1 MPGGYFGKILR
12 IDLTQKKVTEDAYG
26 EDILRKFIG
35 GSGLGTKV
43 VYDETNEKT
52 DPLGADN
59 VLVFMTGPLVGTKA
73 PNFGRFQVVTKSP
86 LTGAF
91 GEANCGGTW
100 GPGLKRTGFDGI
112 IFTGKADKPVY
123 VYINNGEVEIRDASE
138 LWGKDTFEVDEIL
151 KSELGKKV
159 ITCCIGQAGEKL
171 IKFASIMTDGIDAR
185 AAGRCGVGAVMGSKN
200 LKAIAVTGSVKTPIV
215 NEAAFNASIKEWAP
229 KIKGNTDSFL
239 GKYGTACGLTG
250 NEATGDFPVK
260 NWKEGT
266 FPAAEKISGQA
277 VAETILT
284 GRYNCGQCVIGCGR
298 TVHVKEGKYAGV
310 ECGGPEYETLG
321 MMGANLLIDN
331 IEAIQK
337 GNELCNR
344 YGLDTITAG
353 SIVGFTMEAFEKGL
367 MKKEDLGGLEVRWGD
382 ADAMIELIRKI
393 ALREGF
399 AYYLGEGIKAAAEKL
414 GGIAPELAVHV
425 RGMDFPA
432 HDPRAANSTGL
443 EYATSP
449 RGACHLSSFSHDFE
463 LGAGLPK
470 DFDYD
475 RKLDRFSI
483 EQRGEY
489 IAKMQ
494 NIMGLFDSL
503 TGCKF
508 VLFGIGENTMTVIL
522 DWLNM
527 VTGWDMNME
536 ELMLAGERIFNLKRM
551 YNVRHGQSRKD
562 DILPSRMLNSKRGS
576 GGAAENLPDLENMLN
591 DYYNYRGWD
600 EFGIPTGETLAKAG
614 LE

>member
-1 MPGGYFGKILR
+1 MLGGYMGKVLR
-12 IDLTQKKVTEDAYG
+12 VDLSKNKTTVDTFSG
-26 EDILRKFIG
+26 EIFRKYIG
-35 GSGLGTKV
+35 GSGIGTRIL
-43 VYDETNEKT
+43 YDETDEKT
-52 DPLGADN
+52 DPLGPEN
-59 VLVFMTGPLVGTKA
+59 VLVFMAGPLVGTRV

-100 GPGLKRTGFDGI
+100 GPGLKRAGYDGI
-112 IFTGKADKPVY
+112 IFTGKSDKPVY
-123 VYINNGEVEIRDASE
+123 VYINNGEVEIRDAAF
-138 LWGKDTFEVDEIL
+138 LWGKDTFEVDVIL
-151 KSELGKKV
+151 KAELGSKV
-159 ITCCIGQAGEKL
+159 VTCCIGQAGEKL
-171 IKFASIMTDGIDAR
+171 VKVAAIMTDGVDGR

-200 LKAIAVTGSVKTPIV
+200 LKAVVVNGSVKTPIAD
-215 NEAAFNASIKEWAP
+215 EAALNASVKEWAP
-229 KIKGNTDSFL
+229 KIKSNTDSFL

-260 NWKEGT
+260 NWKEGS

-284 GRYNCGQCVIGCGR
+284 SRYNCGQCVIGCGR
-298 TVHVKEGKYAGV
+298 TVHVKEGKYAGT

-321 MMGANLLIDN
+321 MMGANCLIDN

-344 YGLDTITAG
+344 YGLDTISAG
-353 SIVGFTMEAFEKGL
+353 SLAGFVMEAFEKGIL
-367 MKKEDLGGLEVRWGD
+367 KKEDLDGLEVKWGD
-382 ADAMIELIRKI
+382 ADSMIELIRKI
-393 ALREGF
+393 AFREDF

-414 GGIAPELAVHV
+414 GGIAQEMAVHV

-432 HDPRAANSTGL
+432 HDPRAAYSTAL

-470 DFDYD
+470 DFYFDK
-475 RKLDRFSI
+475 KLDRFSV

-494 NIMGLFDSL
+494 HIMTLFDSL

-508 VLFGIGENTMTVIL
+508 VLFGIGEDTMTTIL
-522 DWLNM
+522 GWLNM
-527 VTGWDMNME
+527 VTGWNMSME
-536 ELMLAGERIFNLKRM
+536 ELMEAGERIFNLKRM

-562 DILPSRMLNSKRGS
+562 DVMPPRILSSKRGT
-576 GGAAENLPDLENMLN
+576 GGAPENLPHLGQMLSE
-591 DYYNYRGWD
+591 YYEYRGWD
-600 EFGIPTGETLAKAG
+600 EFGIPTEEKLAKLG
-614 LE
+614 LK